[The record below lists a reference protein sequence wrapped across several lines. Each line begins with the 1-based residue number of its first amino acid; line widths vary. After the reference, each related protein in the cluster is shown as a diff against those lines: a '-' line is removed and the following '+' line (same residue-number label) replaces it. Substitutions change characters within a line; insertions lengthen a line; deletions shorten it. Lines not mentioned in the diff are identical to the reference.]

1 MNKFIAYIISIII
14 KGVIIIVVI
23 FIKVNFFIGFEIN
36 IFKYV
41 KDVMMEE
48 EIIII
53 GIIMGVVVIIFAIII
68 NLIINIEEGGNLI
81 MFIVVKIVFIE
92 FVVDDL
98 IEVFKDFVKVV
109 KIIIDVII

>member
-109 KIIIDVII
+109 KIIMDVVI